1 MADQPETV
9 AAGAESTPRRKR
21 TIAALLVVGTL
32 AVAVV
37 GAILTSGGGQLN
49 IWFEQFVGQTG
60 TRVGGVGDLLPL
72 GFAFGAG
79 LVAAFNPCGFP
90 MLPTYLALFMSEDAG
105 DGRARTTA
113 RLVRSLAVG
122 ATVTLAVVLVIGV
135 IGFTIAA
142 GANAVVGAI
151 PWVALGLGVVL
162 VAVGGYQVAGGS
174 LYSAVPERLGARVG
188 ASGRGRGVS
197 GYFLFGLAYGLAS
210 LSCTLPIFLVV
221 LGVSVTGTSL
231 VGSLGA
237 VLLYGLGMGSV
248 IMILTIAIG
257 LLRTAISA
265 RLRGI
270 VRYVDKIGTIALFV
284 AGGYIVYFW
293 LTFGRVVLL

>member
-1 MADQPETV
+1 M
-9 AAGAESTPRRKR
+9 
-21 TIAALLVVGTL
+21 
-32 AVAVV
+32 
-37 GAILTSGGGQLN
+37 N
-49 IWFEQFVGQTG
+49 
-60 TRVGGVGDLLPL
+60 
-72 GFAFGAG
+72 
-79 LVAAFNPCGFP
+79 
-90 MLPTYLALFMSEDAG
+90 DAG
-105 DGRARTTA
+105 DGRVRTTA